1 MSLQRKYKQPHST
14 VQWPQFRCQLI
25 SGELG
30 LRDLPLQA
38 SCWQCCYLLL
48 PRDLPGGT
56 TVPAV
61 LPASPPP
68 QWIFGQISRVSAL
81 QTKSFVL
88 TISLSVGVP
97 HLSNDV
103 VMCPPVLPRSP
114 QAELKVGGG
123 IFTHLSKQVAS
134 PARCHVPDPPQRLAL
149 LLSCCCLRTGAGLEW
164 CPIMCS
170 SPPFPS
176 IWNSLGFF
184 PLTSIAYRR
193 VIRVYQYEVG
203 DDLSGRF
210 ILLIFLNSLCSLVVF
225 FPNGA
230 LLIPTLAFLFVC
242 YCPQG
247 AFWRGESVFSRRSAH
262 S

>member
-1 MSLQRKYKQPHST
+1 MAPIQVSAD
-14 VQWPQFRCQLI
+14 
-25 SGELG
+25 
-30 LRDLPLQA
+30 LRGIGAQGSALTGK
-38 SCWQCCYLLL
+38 LL
-48 PRDLPGGT
+48 
-56 TVPAV
+56 AV
-61 LPASPPP
+61 LLSTAAQRSARGHHCACSTPCLPP
-68 QWIFGQISRVSAL
+68 QWIVGQISRVSAL

-88 TISLSVGVP
+88 TISLSGLGYLICQMMLSCVP
-97 HLSNDV
+97 QCCQEAHRQS
-103 VMCPPVLPRSP
+103 S
-114 QAELKVGGG
+114 KWGGE

-225 FPNGA
+225 FP
-230 LLIPTLAFLFVC
+230 T
-242 YCPQG
+242 
-247 AFWRGESVFSRRSAH
+247 AH